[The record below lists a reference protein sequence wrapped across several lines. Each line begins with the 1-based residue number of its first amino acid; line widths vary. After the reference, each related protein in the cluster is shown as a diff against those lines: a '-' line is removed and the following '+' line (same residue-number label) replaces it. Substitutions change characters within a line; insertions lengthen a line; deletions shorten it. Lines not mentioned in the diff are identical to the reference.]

1 MKQFRALLKKEWQTN
16 KHTFLIPLWFIGGG
30 YAIVI
35 LGFLI
40 NLIKGNK
47 MVAAFSTLNMP
58 PNMKELFLFSSS
70 ASFVIALGFVTMIS
84 SIILADSLING
95 GFKRKCE
102 ILHLSQ
108 PVSMFKIIAAKY
120 LFMTLGTM
128 LLLAI
133 VSFVNSMVLSVFFN
147 INSGAH
153 LYFGIVAWA
162 QTFVQVC
169 FTVLF
174 VSSLYWLFAGL
185 FKRKSFVM
193 GTLLVF
199 AIQIAISILNYTA
212 NMHIPSLISYLV
224 KLSTV
229 QLHMDLSLYLKD
241 LGIFSNAVEGRWKY
255 LLDAYTLQRVVL
267 SAVFFLAGSWLYNTR
282 ELS

>member
-16 KHTFLIPLWFIGGG
+16 RHTFLIPLWFICGFYGIG
-30 YAIVI
+30 I

-47 MVAAFSTLNMP
+47 MVAVFSTLNMP
-58 PNMKELFLFSSS
+58 PNMKELYLFSSS
-70 ASFVIALGFVTMIS
+70 ASFVIGLGFIAMIS

-95 GFKRKCE
+95 GYKRKCE

-108 PVSMFKIIAAKY
+108 PVSMPKIIAAKY

-153 LYFGIVAWA
+153 MYFGIVAWA
-162 QTFVQVC
+162 QTFVQSC

-174 VSSLYWLFAGL
+174 ISSLYWMFAGL
-185 FKRKSFVM
+185 FKRRSFVM
-193 GTLLVF
+193 GTLTIL
-199 AIQIAISILNYTA
+199 AIQIAIGILNYTA
-212 NMHIPSLISYLV
+212 NLQIPSLISYIV

-229 QLHMDLSLYLKD
+229 QLNMDLSLYLKD
-241 LGIFSNAVEGRWKY
+241 LGVFSAAVEGRWKY
-255 LLDAYTLQRVVL
+255 LLDAYTLQRVIL
-267 SAVFFLAGSWLYNTR
+267 SAVFFLLGSWLYNTR

>member
-1 MKQFRALLKKEWQTN
+1 MKQLKGLLKKEWQTN
-16 KHTFLIPLWFIGGG
+16 RHTFLIPLWFICGFYGIG
-30 YAIVI
+30 I

-47 MVAAFSTLNMP
+47 MVAVFSTLNMP
-58 PNMKELFLFSSS
+58 PNMKELYLFSSS
-70 ASFVIALGFVTMIS
+70 ASFVIGLGFIAMIS

-95 GFKRKCE
+95 GYKRKCE

-108 PVSMFKIIAAKY
+108 PVSMPKIIAAKY

-153 LYFGIVAWA
+153 MYFGIVAWA
-162 QTFVQVC
+162 QTFVQSC

-174 VSSLYWLFAGL
+174 ISSLYWMFAGL
-185 FKRKSFVM
+185 FKRRSFVM
-193 GTLLVF
+193 GTLTIL
-199 AIQIAISILNYTA
+199 AIQIAIGILNYTA
-212 NMHIPSLISYLV
+212 NLQIPSLISYIV

-229 QLHMDLSLYLKD
+229 QLNMDLSLYLKD
-241 LGIFSNAVEGRWKY
+241 LGVFSAAVEGRWKY
-255 LLDAYTLQRVVL
+255 LLDAYTLQRVIL
-267 SAVFFLAGSWLYNTR
+267 SAVFFLLGSWLYNTR

>member
-16 KHTFLIPLWFIGGG
+16 RHTFLIPLWFICGFYGIG
-30 YAIVI
+30 I

-47 MVAAFSTLNMP
+47 MVAVFSTLNMP
-58 PNMKELFLFSSS
+58 PNMKELYLFSSS
-70 ASFVIALGFVTMIS
+70 ASFVIGLGFIAMIS

-95 GFKRKCE
+95 GYKRKCE

-108 PVSMFKIIAAKY
+108 PVSMPKIIAAKY

-153 LYFGIVAWA
+153 MYFGIVAWA
-162 QTFVQVC
+162 QTFVQSC

-174 VSSLYWLFAGL
+174 ISSLYWMFAGL
-185 FKRKSFVM
+185 FKRRSFVM
-193 GTLLVF
+193 GTLTIL
-199 AIQIAISILNYTA
+199 AIQVAIGILNYTA
-212 NMHIPSLISYLV
+212 NLQIPSLISYII

-229 QLHMDLSLYLKD
+229 QLNMDLSLYLKD
-241 LGIFSNAVEGRWKY
+241 LGVFSAAVEGRWKY

-267 SAVFFLAGSWLYNTR
+267 SAVFFLVGSWLYNTR